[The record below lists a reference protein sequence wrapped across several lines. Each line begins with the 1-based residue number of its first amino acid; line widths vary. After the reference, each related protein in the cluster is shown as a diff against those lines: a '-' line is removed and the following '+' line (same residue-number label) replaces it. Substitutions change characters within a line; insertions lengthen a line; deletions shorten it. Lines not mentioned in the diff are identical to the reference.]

1 MRSHPLVGS
10 FFVVVGVGLFGAGVF
25 GSWVPPNIPGP
36 LPAWVLIPLVLFQLG
51 VWAILL
57 GLFFLR
63 SRVRAAPRQ
72 PRFAV

>member
-10 FFVVVGVGLFGAGVF
+10 FFLLLAAGLFGAGMF
-25 GSWVPPNIPGP
+25 GSWVPKDVPGP
-36 LPAWVLIPLVLFQLG
+36 LPAMVLIPLVLFQLG
-51 VWAILL
+51 VWAALL

-63 SRVRAAPRQ
+63 SRGRTAPRR